1 MENSKYRAFIECI
14 NRGSVTAAA
23 DSLGYTPSAVSQL
36 LSSLEKELGVKLL
49 NRSQKGVS
57 LTSEGKA
64 LEPAIRK
71 CLSDEDDV
79 IQLAAD
85 LKGMTTGT
93 LSIASY
99 PSAAIT
105 WLPRII
111 RRFKNDYPGININI
125 VENVRAD
132 IFGHLENNAADM
144 AILAYSEPMPYEW
157 IPLTQVEMLVAVPE
171 DNPYADAESFPV
183 KEIENYDFIM
193 GSWGE
198 EREIIEILDRHGVKA
213 NVKYTT
219 YDTPVTIALVRMG
232 LGISMVNALGAQY
245 WEGHY
250 SKLHMEPREFITF
263 GIAIPSR
270 KRLSKA
276 AEKFLSYAIESFKDN
291 GAAAKVNSIQEK

>member
-1 MENSKYRAFIECI
+1 MENSKFKAFIECI
-14 NRGSVTAAA
+14 NKGSVTAAA

-36 LSSLEKELGVKLL
+36 LSSLERDLGLKLL
-49 NRSQKGVS
+49 NRSQKGVY
-57 LTSEGKA
+57 LTPEGKEM
-64 LEPAIRK
+64 EPVIRK
-71 CLSDEDDV
+71 CLADEDEV

-85 LKGMTTGT
+85 LKGMSAGT

-125 VENVRAD
+125 VENIRSD
-132 IFGHLENNAADM
+132 IFEHLENNEADM

-157 IPLTQVEMLVAVPE
+157 IPLSEVEMLAAVPE
-171 DNPYADAESFPV
+171 DNPYANAEAFPV

-193 GSWGE
+193 GSWGD
-198 EREIIEILDRHGVKA
+198 EREIIEILDRNEVKP

-219 YDTPVTIALVRMG
+219 YDIPVTVALVRMG
-232 LGISMVNALGAQY
+232 LGISMVNELGAQY

-250 SKLHMEPREFITF
+250 SKLPLEPREFITF

-270 KRLSKA
+270 ERLSKA
-276 AEKFLSYAIESFKDN
+276 AQKFLAYAMEEFK
-291 GAAAKVNSIQEK
+291 

>member
-1 MENSKYRAFIECI
+1 MENSKFKAFIECI
-14 NRGSVTAAA
+14 NKGSVTAAA

-36 LSSLEKELGVKLL
+36 LSSLERDLGLKLL
-49 NRSQKGVS
+49 NRSQKGVY
-57 LTSEGKA
+57 LTPEGKEM
-64 LEPAIRK
+64 EPVIRK
-71 CLSDEDDV
+71 CLADEDEV

-85 LKGMTTGT
+85 LKGMSAGT

-125 VENVRAD
+125 VENIRSD
-132 IFGHLENNAADM
+132 IFEHLENNEADM

-157 IPLTQVEMLVAVPE
+157 IPLSEVEMLAAVPE
-171 DNPYADAESFPV
+171 DNPYANAEAFPV

-193 GSWGE
+193 GSWGD
-198 EREIIEILDRHGVKA
+198 EREIIEILDRNEVKP

-219 YDTPVTIALVRMG
+219 YDIPVTGALVRMG
-232 LGISMVNALGAQY
+232 LGISMVNELGAQY

-250 SKLHMEPREFITF
+250 SKLPLEPREFITF

-270 KRLSKA
+270 ERLSKA
-276 AEKFLSYAIESFKDN
+276 AQKFLAYAMEEFK
-291 GAAAKVNSIQEK
+291 

>member
-1 MENSKYRAFIECI
+1 MENSKFKAFIECI
-14 NRGSVTAAA
+14 NKGSVTAAA

-36 LSSLEKELGVKLL
+36 LSSLERDLGLKLL
-49 NRSQKGVS
+49 NRSQKGVY
-57 LTSEGKA
+57 LTPEGKEM
-64 LEPAIRK
+64 EPVIRK
-71 CLSDEDDV
+71 CLADEDEV

-85 LKGMTTGT
+85 LKGMSAGT

-125 VENVRAD
+125 VENIRSD
-132 IFGHLENNAADM
+132 IFEHLENNEADM

-157 IPLTQVEMLVAVPE
+157 IPLTEVEMLAAVPE
-171 DNPYADAESFPV
+171 DNPYANAEAFPV

-193 GSWGE
+193 GSWGD
-198 EREIIEILDRHGVKA
+198 EREIIEILDRNEVKP

-219 YDTPVTIALVRMG
+219 YDIPVTVALVRMG
-232 LGISMVNALGAQY
+232 LGISMVNELGAQY

-250 SKLHMEPREFITF
+250 SKLPLEPREFITF

-270 KRLSKA
+270 ERLSKA
-276 AEKFLSYAIESFKDN
+276 AQKFLAYAMEEFK
-291 GAAAKVNSIQEK
+291 

>member
-1 MENSKYRAFIECI
+1 MENSKFKAFIECI
-14 NRGSVTAAA
+14 NKGSVTAAA

-36 LSSLEKELGVKLL
+36 LSSLERDLGLKLL
-49 NRSQKGVS
+49 NRSQKGVY
-57 LTSEGKA
+57 LTPEGKEM
-64 LEPAIRK
+64 EPVIRK
-71 CLSDEDDV
+71 CLADEDEV

-85 LKGMTTGT
+85 LKGMSAGT

-125 VENVRAD
+125 VENIRSD
-132 IFGHLENNAADM
+132 IFEHLENNEADM

-157 IPLTQVEMLVAVPE
+157 IPLTEVEMLAAVPE
-171 DNPYADAESFPV
+171 DNPYANAEAFPV
-183 KEIENYDFIM
+183 KEVENYDFIM
-193 GSWGE
+193 GSWGD
-198 EREIIEILDRHGVKA
+198 EREIIEILDRNEVKP

-219 YDTPVTIALVRMG
+219 YDIPVTVALVRMG
-232 LGISMVNALGAQY
+232 LGISMVNELGAQY

-250 SKLHMEPREFITF
+250 SKLPLEPREFITF

-270 KRLSKA
+270 ERLSKA
-276 AEKFLSYAIESFKDN
+276 AHKFLAYAMEEFK
-291 GAAAKVNSIQEK
+291 

>member
-1 MENSKYRAFIECI
+1 MENSKFKAFIECI
-14 NRGSVTAAA
+14 NKGSVTAAA

-36 LSSLEKELGVKLL
+36 LSSLERDLGLKLL
-49 NRSQKGVS
+49 NRSQKGVY
-57 LTSEGKA
+57 LTPEGKEM
-64 LEPAIRK
+64 EPVIRK
-71 CLSDEDDV
+71 CLADEDEV

-85 LKGMTTGT
+85 LKGMSAGT

-125 VENVRAD
+125 VENIRSD
-132 IFGHLENNAADM
+132 IFEHLENNEADM

-157 IPLTQVEMLVAVPE
+157 IPLTEVEMLAAVPE
-171 DNPYADAESFPV
+171 DNPYANAEAFPV
-183 KEIENYDFIM
+183 KEVENYDFIM
-193 GSWGE
+193 GSWGD
-198 EREIIEILDRHGVKA
+198 EREIIEILDRNEVKP

-219 YDTPVTIALVRMG
+219 YDIPVTVALVRMG
-232 LGISMVNALGAQY
+232 LGISMVNELGAQY

-250 SKLHMEPREFITF
+250 SKLPLEPREFITF

-270 KRLSKA
+270 ERLSKA
-276 AEKFLSYAIESFKDN
+276 AQKFLAYAMEEFK
-291 GAAAKVNSIQEK
+291 

>member
-1 MENSKYRAFIECI
+1 MENSKFKAFIECI
-14 NRGSVTAAA
+14 NKGSVTAAA

-36 LSSLEKELGVKLL
+36 LSSLERDLGIKLL
-49 NRSQKGVS
+49 NRSQKGVY
-57 LTSEGKA
+57 LTPEGKEM
-64 LEPAIRK
+64 EPVIRK
-71 CLSDEDDV
+71 CLADEDEV

-85 LKGMTTGT
+85 LKGMSAGT

-125 VENVRAD
+125 VENIRSD
-132 IFGHLENNAADM
+132 IFEHLENNEADM

-157 IPLTQVEMLVAVPE
+157 IPLTEVEMLAAVPE
-171 DNPYADAESFPV
+171 DNPYANAEAFPV
-183 KEIENYDFIM
+183 KEVENYDFIM
-193 GSWGE
+193 GSWGD
-198 EREIIEILDRHGVKA
+198 EREIIEILDRNEVKP

-219 YDTPVTIALVRMG
+219 YDIPVTVALVRMG
-232 LGISMVNALGAQY
+232 LGISMVNELGAQY

-250 SKLHMEPREFITF
+250 SKLPLEPREFITF

-270 KRLSKA
+270 ERLSKA
-276 AEKFLSYAIESFKDN
+276 AQKFLAYAMEEFK
-291 GAAAKVNSIQEK
+291 

>member
-1 MENSKYRAFIECI
+1 MENSKFKAFIECI
-14 NRGSVTAAA
+14 NKGSVTAAA

-36 LSSLEKELGVKLL
+36 LSSLERDLGIKLL
-49 NRSQKGVS
+49 NRSQKGVY
-57 LTSEGKA
+57 LTPEGKEM
-64 LEPAIRK
+64 EPVIRK
-71 CLSDEDDV
+71 CLADEDEV

-85 LKGMTTGT
+85 LKGMSAGT

-125 VENVRAD
+125 VENIRSD
-132 IFGHLENNAADM
+132 IFEHLENNEADM

-157 IPLTQVEMLVAVPE
+157 IPLTEVEMLAAVPE
-171 DNPYADAESFPV
+171 DNPYANAEAFPV

-193 GSWGE
+193 GSWGD
-198 EREIIEILDRHGVKA
+198 EREIIEILDRNKVKP

-219 YDTPVTIALVRMG
+219 YDIPVTVALVRMG
-232 LGISMVNALGAQY
+232 LGISMVNELGAQY

-250 SKLHMEPREFITF
+250 SKLPLEPREFITF

-270 KRLSKA
+270 ERLSKA
-276 AEKFLSYAIESFKDN
+276 AQKFLAYAMEEFK
-291 GAAAKVNSIQEK
+291 

>member
-1 MENSKYRAFIECI
+1 MENSKFKAFIECI
-14 NRGSVTAAA
+14 NKGSVTAAA

-36 LSSLEKELGVKLL
+36 LSSLERDLGLKLL
-49 NRSQKGVS
+49 NRSQKGVY
-57 LTSEGKA
+57 LTPEGKEM
-64 LEPAIRK
+64 EPVIRK
-71 CLSDEDDV
+71 CLADEDEV

-85 LKGMTTGT
+85 LKGMSAGT

-125 VENVRAD
+125 VENIRSD
-132 IFGHLENNAADM
+132 IFEHLENNEADM

-157 IPLTQVEMLVAVPE
+157 IPLSEVEMLAAVPE
-171 DNPYADAESFPV
+171 DNPYANAEAFPV
-183 KEIENYDFIM
+183 KEVENYDFIM
-193 GSWGE
+193 GSWGD
-198 EREIIEILDRHGVKA
+198 EREIIEILDRNEVKP

-219 YDTPVTIALVRMG
+219 YDIPVTVALVRMG
-232 LGISMVNALGAQY
+232 LGISMVNELGAQY

-250 SKLHMEPREFITF
+250 SKLPLEPREFITF

-270 KRLSKA
+270 ERLSKA
-276 AEKFLSYAIESFKDN
+276 AQKFLAYAMEEFK
-291 GAAAKVNSIQEK
+291 